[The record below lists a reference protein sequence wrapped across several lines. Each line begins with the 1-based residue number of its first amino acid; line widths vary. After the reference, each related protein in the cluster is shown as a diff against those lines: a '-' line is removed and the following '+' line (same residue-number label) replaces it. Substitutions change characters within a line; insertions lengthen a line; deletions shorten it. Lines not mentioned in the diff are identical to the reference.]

1 MISNYCSDYL
11 EDLVGTHEEDM
22 RLPKINSDRIRRSV
36 KFRLPDS
43 GIILDVVNA
52 TSIKIDDI
60 KAKMPGV
67 VSHVKLPY
75 DQVALEYVMH
85 NPEDHNKKTH
95 LIILATNT
103 EEGVT
108 FNLIARTIKNGVNH
122 WTDFNVGGMIDAN
135 FDIKYGLIDSE
146 GKAETGSDV
155 VVFYNAYVIL
165 CFIAALE
172 CSNVIEETNLA
183 PIKLNKSRVKK
194 GKEPLFDY
202 KVLTLDT
209 KSKALNTNTS
219 TTANTDRTHTKR
231 EHLRRGH
238 IRRYEHKTI
247 WINPCV
253 VGDKIKGSLKKDY
266 LVT

>member
-22 RLPKINSDRIRRSV
+22 RLPKINSQRIRQSV

-43 GIILDVVNA
+43 GIILDVVN
-52 TSIKIDDI
+52 SNNIRIDDI

-85 NPEDHNKKTH
+85 NPEDRDKKTH

-103 EEGVT
+103 EDGIT
-108 FNLIARTIKNGVNH
+108 FNLIARTIKNGVNN
-122 WTDFNVGGMIDAN
+122 WTDFKIGGMIDAD
-135 FDIKYGLIDSE
+135 FDVRYGLIDGDTSPEE
-146 GKAETGSDV
+146 GGDV
-155 VVFYNAYVIL
+155 VIFYNAYVIL

-172 CSNVIEETNLA
+172 CSNVVEETKLA
-183 PIKLNKSRVKK
+183 PTKLNKSRVKK

-209 KSKALNTNTS
+209 KSKAVNNNGDTNTE
-219 TTANTDRTHTKR
+219 RTHTKR